1 MEKIVFGWCVMK
13 NSGITLKELKY
24 YAKMASEAYVD
35 DPVYKFACRNVTIR
49 KKFIY
54 HWLLLRLNSSR
65 KKDIF
70 YFDEEKRGLLI
81 LREAHYDYTMLQF
94 LKCPNWVFLVLY
106 WPLTLKALLA
116 YSHLDNSEIFDEKT
130 FIISPVFVGKEHQG
144 KGIATS
150 LINMGLEDMRSKGYK
165 VGLET
170 QNPDNVAFYE
180 RFGFRTVKHEHY
192 KLENIDNYYMLC
204 E

>member
-1 MEKIVFGWCVMK
+1 MADKV
-13 NSGITLKELKY
+13 SLKELRY
-24 YAKMASEAYVD
+24 YAKMASEAYVN
-35 DPVYKFACRNVTIR
+35 DPVYCFACKNEKIR
-49 KKFIY
+49 KRFIY
-54 HWLLLRLNSSR
+54 HWILLRLNSSR

-81 LREAHYDYTMLQF
+81 LREAHYDYTMFQF

-106 WPLTLKALLA
+106 WPVTLKTLLA
-116 YSHLDNSEIFDEKT
+116 YSHLDNSEIFDDKT
-130 FIISPVFVGKEHQG
+130 YIISPVFVGKEHQG
-144 KGIATS
+144 KGIAKK

-170 QNPDNVAFYE
+170 QNPDNVGFYE
-180 RFGFRTVKHEHY
+180 KFGFRTVRQEFY
-192 KLENIDNYYMLC
+192 KLEKINNYYMLT

>member
-1 MEKIVFGWCVMK
+1 MEDKVSRK
-13 NSGITLKELKY
+13 TLKY
-24 YAKMASEAYVD
+24 YAKMASEAYVN
-35 DPVYKFACRNVTIR
+35 DPVYVFACKNEKIR
-49 KKFIY
+49 KRFIY

-70 YFDEEKRGLLI
+70 YFDEEERGLLI

-94 LKCPNWVFLVLY
+94 LKCPNWPFLVLY

-116 YSHLDNSEIFDEKT
+116 YSHLHNSEIFDDRT
-130 FIISPVFVGKEHQG
+130 YIISPVFVGKEHQG
-144 KGIATS
+144 KGVARK
-150 LINMGLEDMRSKGYK
+150 LINMGLEDMRSKGCK

-180 RFGFRTVKHEHY
+180 KFGFTVVKEEFY
-192 KLENIDNYYMLC
+192 KLEKIHNYYMLA

>member
-1 MEKIVFGWCVMK
+1 MQRRIVVADK
-13 NSGITLKELKY
+13 VSLKELRY
-24 YAKMASEAYVD
+24 YAKMASEAYVN
-35 DPVYKFACRNVTIR
+35 DPVYCFACKNEKIR
-49 KKFIY
+49 KRFIY
-54 HWLLLRLNSSR
+54 HWILLRLNSSR

-81 LREAHYDYTMLQF
+81 LREAHYDYTMFQF

-106 WPLTLKALLA
+106 WPVTLKTLLA
-116 YSHLDNSEIFDEKT
+116 YSHLDNSEIFDDKT
-130 FIISPVFVGKEHQG
+130 YIISPVFVGKEHQG
-144 KGIATS
+144 KGIAKK

-170 QNPDNVAFYE
+170 QNPDNVGFYE
-180 RFGFRTVKHEHY
+180 KFGFRTVRQEFY
-192 KLENIDNYYMLC
+192 KLEKINNYYMLT

>member
-1 MEKIVFGWCVMK
+1 MADKV
-13 NSGITLKELKY
+13 SLKELRY
-24 YAKMASEAYVD
+24 YAKMASEAYIN
-35 DPVYKFACRNVTIR
+35 DPVYCFACKNEKIR
-49 KKFIY
+49 KRFIY
-54 HWLLLRLNSSR
+54 HWILLRLNSSR

-106 WPLTLKALLA
+106 WPITIKTLLA
-116 YSHLDNSEIFDEKT
+116 YSHLDNSEIFDDKT
-130 FIISPVFVGKEHQG
+130 YIISPVFVGKEHQG
-144 KGIATS
+144 KGIATK

-170 QNPDNVAFYE
+170 QNPENVGFYE
-180 RFGFRTVKHEHY
+180 KFGFKTVKHEFY
-192 KLENIDNYYMLC
+192 KLEKINNYYMLT

>member
-1 MEKIVFGWCVMK
+1 MAEKI
-13 NSGITLKELKY
+13 SLKELKF
-24 YAKMASEAYVD
+24 YAKQASEAYVN
-35 DPVYKFACRNVTIR
+35 DPVYVFACKNEKIR

-70 YFDEEKRGLLI
+70 YFDDEKRGLLI

-106 WPLTLKALLA
+106 WPITLKALLA

-130 FIISPVFVGKEHQG
+130 YIISPVFVSKEHQG
-144 KGIATS
+144 KGIATR
-150 LINMGLEDMRSKGYK
+150 LIKMGLEDMREKGLK

-170 QNPDNVAFYE
+170 QNPENVGFYE
-180 RFGFRTVKHEHY
+180 KLGFRVVKEEYY
-192 KLENIDNYYMLC
+192 KLEKIKNFYMLN

>member
-1 MEKIVFGWCVMK
+1 MAEKI
-13 NSGITLKELKY
+13 SLKELKI
-24 YAKMASEAYVD
+24 YAKAASEAYIN
-35 DPVYKFACRNVTIR
+35 DPVYVFACKNENIR

-70 YFDEEKRGLLI
+70 YFDDEKRGLLI

-106 WPLTLKALLA
+106 WPITLKALLA

-130 FIISPVFVGKEHQG
+130 YIISPVFVSKEHQG
-144 KGIATS
+144 KGIATR
-150 LINMGLEDMRSKGYK
+150 LIKMGLEDMREKGFK

-170 QNPDNVAFYE
+170 QNPENVGFYE
-180 RFGFRTVKHEHY
+180 KLGFRVVKEEYY
-192 KLENIDNYYMLC
+192 KLEKIKNFYMLS

>member
-1 MEKIVFGWCVMK
+1 MEDKVSRK
-13 NSGITLKELKY
+13 TLKY
-24 YAKMASEAYVD
+24 YAKMASEAYVN
-35 DPVYKFACRNVTIR
+35 DPVYVFACKNEKIR
-49 KKFIY
+49 KRFIY

-94 LKCPNWVFLVLY
+94 LKCPNWPFLVLY

-116 YSHLDNSEIFDEKT
+116 YSHLDNSEIFDDRT
-130 FIISPVFVGKEHQG
+130 YIISPVFVGKEHQG
-144 KGIATS
+144 KGVARK
-150 LINMGLEDMRSKGYK
+150 LINMGLEDMRSKGCK

-180 RFGFRTVKHEHY
+180 KFGFTVVKEEFY
-192 KLENIDNYYMLC
+192 KLEKIHNYYMLA

>member
-1 MEKIVFGWCVMK
+1 MADKV
-13 NSGITLKELKY
+13 SLKELRY
-24 YAKMASEAYVD
+24 YAKMASEAYIN
-35 DPVYKFACRNVTIR
+35 DPVYCFACKNEKIR
-49 KKFIY
+49 KRFIY
-54 HWLLLRLNSSR
+54 HWILLRLNSSR

-81 LREAHYDYTMLQF
+81 LREAHYDYTMFQF

-106 WPLTLKALLA
+106 WPITMKTLLA
-116 YSHLDNSEIFDEKT
+116 YSHLDNSEIFDDKT
-130 FIISPVFVGKEHQG
+130 YIISPVFVGKEHQG
-144 KGIATS
+144 KGIAKK

-170 QNPDNVAFYE
+170 QNPDNVGFYE
-180 RFGFRTVKHEHY
+180 KFGFRTVRQEFY
-192 KLENIDNYYMLC
+192 KLEKINNYYMLT